1 MLQDWEGMRA
11 DAALG
16 AALSSVGDLDGDG
29 LADLVAGAPDG
40 VLALNVFGRGQAA
53 AYSSATGLQL
63 FAWDGVGAV
72 DGFGATVAGVGDTD
86 GDGVPDV
93 LVGTRV
99 FTNGYVRLFSGAT
112 GALLTHIPAPAGDDG
127 FGWSVAPAGD
137 LDADGFAD
145 FAVGARGA
153 DPGGRSNAG
162 RVLIY
167 SGLSLQPILLLNGK
181 VSNLFLGKAVA
192 GGADADGDGTPDILA
207 HGNGAGQ
214 GSVHLFSGRT
224 GMQVR
229 QHDGVVGQ
237 NVALGHALAF
247 LGDLDLDGASE
258 YLIADQYFQ
267 ASGLLSGGAWVHSG
281 VTGAELFRA
290 RGDKPDVR
298 FGSAVAALGDVN
310 GDGSPDFA
318 VGASRETRQWSI
330 NHNGT
335 ARVYS
340 GADFMCLQVA
350 PGDHP
355 FYHDVFEFG
364 AALAGVGDA
373 NGDGRGDLAVGAPG
387 TTAPGLPDQGRVFLY
402 GFDAQLRT
410 SSPVIATGQGGQW
423 TAELDFSA
431 AAAGRDFLFLPSPV
445 DPNSTLDELWI
456 EWQGVKLP
464 IIDSPMARLMRAQ
477 VPPGWSGTHG
487 SLDASGRA
495 SVSLTLPPGAMSGMA
510 GSVVRFAAVLT
521 PTAGLPPASS
531 AALSLRFL
539 P

>member
-1 MLQDWEGMRA
+1 MLHDWEGMRA

-53 AYSSATGLQL
+53 AYSSASGLQL

-72 DGFGATVAGVGDTD
+72 DGFGAAVAGVGDTD

-167 SGLSLQPILLLNGK
+167 SGLSHQPILLLNGK
-181 VSNLFLGKAVA
+181 VSNLFLGKVVA
-192 GGADADGDGTPDILA
+192 GDADADGDGTPDILA

-224 GMQVR
+224 GLQVR

-258 YLIADQYFQ
+258 YILADQYFQ

-281 VTGAELFRA
+281 ATGTELFRA

-330 NHNGT
+330 SHTGT

-355 FYHDVFEFG
+355 FYHDVYEFG

-373 NGDGRGDLAVGAPG
+373 DGDGRGDLAVGAPG
-387 TTAPGLPDQGRVFLY
+387 TTTPGLTDQGRVFLY

-410 SSPVIATGQGGQW
+410 SSPAISTGQGGHW
-423 TAELDFSA
+423 TADLDFSA
-431 AAAGRDFLFLPSPV
+431 AEAGRGFLFLPSPV

-464 IIDSPMARLMRAQ
+464 IIDSAMARLMRAQ

-487 SLDASGRA
+487 TLDAAGRA
-495 SVSLTLPPGAMSGMA
+495 TVGLTLPPGAMSGFA

-521 PTAGLPPASS
+521 PAGGQLPASS